1 MYIKKIDFQNNILK
15 DYSQII
21 DVRTP
26 NEFNEDSIPTS
37 INQPV
42 LTNLQR
48 KEIGKIY
55 KEDPFKARNLGAQK
69 VIQNINKILNRI
81 KLNKSDNILIYC
93 WRGGMRSSSLYMVL
107 KSIGYNVAMLEKGYK
122 SYRKY
127 INNFFEEDIK
137 TFNFNILSGLTGTG
151 KTFFLNKM
159 SKFFSV
165 LDIENLAQHKGSILG
180 NLPNI
185 KQPSQKKFE
194 SQIWYCLVKSDFTKK
209 VWVESESNRIG
220 KLFLPN
226 NLYKKMKEGKV
237 YKIEMPIK
245 NRINSIIKDYEY
257 LIKDKRIVKK
267 SLGVFK
273 RFIPVSEME
282 KINSFLKNKDF
293 KRFVEYLLKHHYDSV
308 YKKRDIY
315 KKASKII
322 NLQSVNDK
330 SFKFLLDSL
339 KK

>member
-245 NRINSIIKDYEY
+245 NRINFIIKDYEY

-293 KRFVEYLLKHHYDSV
+293 KRFVECLLKHHYDSV
-308 YKKRDIY
+308 YKKRDNY

>member
-245 NRINSIIKDYEY
+245 NRINFIIKDYEY

-293 KRFVEYLLKHHYDSV
+293 KRFVECLLKHHYDSV

>member
-159 SKFFSV
+159 SKFFNV

-185 KQPSQKKFE
+185 QQPSQKKFE
-194 SQIWYCLVKSDFTKK
+194 SLIWYCLIKSDLKKK

-226 NLYKKMKEGKV
+226 NLFKKMKEGKV

-245 NRINSIIKDYEY
+245 NRINFIIKDYEY

-293 KRFVEYLLKHHYDSV
+293 KRFVECLLKHHYDSV